1 MKIKFLNQSLLVCAM
16 SFMASFSSFAQINT
30 PRPSPSASIM
40 QKIGLAEVTIAYS
53 RPSAKGRKIFGDVVP
68 FNKIWRTG
76 ANEPTKLT
84 TSDSLTI
91 GGKKIGPGEYGLYA
105 IPGES
110 DWTVILGKNAKTSA
124 GAYTEEEDAVR
135 MKVKSEALTTKLETF
150 TIGFSN
156 VTTTS
161 SDLVIGWE
169 NTSVKFKI
177 ENEVD
182 KKVMAQIKER
192 TEDINFY
199 WQAASYYFD
208 NNKDLNQAYT
218 WVNKVVEKNP
228 QFWTWH
234 LKAKIEAKQ
243 NKCAL
248 ATASAQKSLELAK
261 TAGNDEYVKF
271 NEKVIADCKGKK

>member
-1 MKIKFLNQSLLVCAM
+1 MKIKFLNQTVLILVLVFI
-16 SFMASFSSFAQINT
+16 SIFSSIAQINT

-40 QKIGLAEVTIAYS
+40 QKIGLADVTIAYS

-84 TSDSLTI
+84 TTDTISI
-91 GGKKIGPGEYGLYA
+91 GGKKIGPGEYGLYT

-110 DWTVILGKNAKTSA
+110 EWTVIFGKNPKTSA
-124 GAYTEEEDAVR
+124 GAYKEEEDAVR
-135 MKVKSEALTTKLETF
+135 LKVRPETSSSKLETF
-150 TIGFSN
+150 TIDFAN

-161 SDLVIGWE
+161 ADLVLSWE

-182 KKVMAQIKER
+182 KKVMAQIKDR
-192 TEDINFY
+192 NEDINFQ

-218 WVNKVVEKNP
+218 WVNKVVERNP

-248 ATASAQKSLELAK
+248 ATASAQKSMELAK

-271 NEKVIADCKGKK
+271 NEKLIADCKGKK